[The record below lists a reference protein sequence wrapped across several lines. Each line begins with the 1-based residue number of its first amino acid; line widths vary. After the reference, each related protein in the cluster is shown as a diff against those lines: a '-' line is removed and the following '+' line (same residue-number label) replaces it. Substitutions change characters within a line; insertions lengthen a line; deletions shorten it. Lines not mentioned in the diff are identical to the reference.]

1 MSKQWEDKEK
11 KDAKALG
18 AKRTP
23 RSGGLWFA
31 KGDSKSERFL
41 IENKTTAKNSYSI
54 NNKIWEKIKKEAL
67 LEGRVPLLSVEFGD
81 KKHEV
86 IVIDKNDFIEML

>member
-1 MSKQWEDKEK
+1 MGKRWEDKEK
-11 KDAKALG
+11 SDAKALN

-41 IENKTTAKNSYSI
+41 IENKTTAKENFTI
-54 NNKIWEKIKKEAL
+54 QGKVWEKIAREAIM
-67 LEGRVPLLSVEFGD
+67 EGRVPLLSVEFGD
-81 KKHEV
+81 KKIELV
-86 IVIDKNDFIEML
+86 IIEKNDFIEML